1 MFRDF
6 IYRFIKILFIIVFLF
21 FVEDIFYVFYIID
34 FIFEEICLNGVF

>member
-21 FVEDIFYVFYIID
+21 FVEDIFRVFYIID
-34 FIFEEICLNGVF
+34 FIFEEIRLNEVF

>member
-21 FVEDIFYVFYIID
+21 FVEDIFRVFYIID
-34 FIFEEICLNGVF
+34 FIFEEICLNEVF

>member
-34 FIFEEICLNGVF
+34 FIFEEIRLNGVF

>member
-21 FVEDIFYVFYIID
+21 FVEDIFRVFYIID
-34 FIFEEICLNGVF
+34 FIFEEIRLNGVF